1 MNSRLRTLGLLV
13 LAASLSGAAAQTTPP
28 STGPTPVQP
37 APAPAAPAPAAPA
50 AQPVA
55 PRPAANYIALGL
67 FYNDQGNY
75 DQAYVA
81 FRAASE
87 LAPNNTE
94 ALLLLGRAQLR
105 LRLYAPALVS
115 LKRLVTLDPRNVAA
129 YTALSQAYLQQYIG
143 TSDRQPVAGNLTEAL
158 RVLTSAE
165 TVAQAQTGTDR
176 NLNLSKVWNERGY
189 VYKLQGDGARSIEAF
204 KQASSLN
211 PDNSIILYNLGD
223 MYYATGNLPMAL
235 DYLQQAVIADP
246 RDPYNRAYYAKLLA
260 LSGNLATARPEAAQA
275 AKLAPTNAYAVG
287 QYGVV
292 SYLGKDAVT
301 ARAQLTQA
309 VKLDPLRYPE
319 FYYYLG
325 RLSLDGGDLRAAR
338 DNLTRAV
345 VLGSNNAE
353 YAYYLGLAYE
363 RGAAGLAPDRLKARA
378 NYEQALRLSPSY
390 RLAQEAL
397 NRVR

>member
-1 MNSRLRTLGLLV
+1 M
-13 LAASLSGAAAQTTPP
+13 LAASLSAAAQTTPP
-28 STGPTPVQP
+28 STSPAPVPPAPTAPAQP
-37 APAPAAPAPAAPA
+37 ATPA
-50 AQPVA
+50 AQPVTPPAAA

-87 LAPNNTE
+87 IDPNNTE

-105 LRLYAPALVS
+105 LRLYAPALAS
-115 LKRLVTLDPRNVAA
+115 LKRLITLDPRNVAA

-143 TSDRQPVAGNLTEAL
+143 TSDRQTVSSNLTEAL
-158 RVLTSAE
+158 RVLTAAE
-165 TVAQAQTGTDR
+165 TVAQAQSGTDR

-211 PDNSIILYNLGD
+211 PDNAIILYNLGD

-246 RDPYNRAYYAKLLA
+246 RDPFNRAYYAKLLA
-260 LSGNLATARPEAAQA
+260 LSGNLTTARPEAAQA

-309 VKLDPLRYPE
+309 IKLDPLRYPE

-353 YAYYLGLAYE
+353 YAYYLGLSYE

-378 NYEQALRLSPSY
+378 NYEQALRLNPSY
-390 RLAQEAL
+390 RLAQEGL